1 MHAHEDYPFE
11 FRHLGVLFVCD
22 RQLDGLFSMDDF
34 EHFALWIQL
43 NLSSVQMYEFKSQ
56 LQARTVARVIEVL
69 EKREGEATIVAWF
82 MKMLIADK
90 PTRLIRGS
98 TYIKIEAI
106 KLLYEILSVK
116 IMSDLDI
123 QSFFFL
129 VKRSAESLGFPV

>member
-1 MHAHEDYPFE
+1 VHAHEDYPFD

-82 MKMLIADK
+82 MRMLIADK

-129 VKRSAESLGFPV
+129 VKRSAE

>member
-82 MKMLIADK
+82 MKMLMADK

-129 VKRSAESLGFPV
+129 VKRSAD

>member
-1 MHAHEDYPFE
+1 
-11 FRHLGVLFVCD
+11 
-22 RQLDGLFSMDDF
+22 MDDF

-82 MKMLIADK
+82 MRMLIADK

-98 TYIKIEAI
+98 TYIKIEAL

-129 VKRSAESLGFPV
+129 VKRSAE

>member
-1 MHAHEDYPFE
+1 MHAHEDYPFD

-82 MKMLIADK
+82 MRMLIADK

-129 VKRSAESLGFPV
+129 VKRSAE